1 MPFTH
6 EPKPNFL
13 TCPGVPEL
21 AGGKSRVVSR
31 ESRVTKDLNTQK
43 ASKKITKPEDKGQ
56 GSRVRGQGSDGQTP
70 TSKPQTPTSALPSL
84 ASHLSVPKSAKSAPA
99 NKKIHWIRWS
109 VIAGFLIL
117 LVLTVPAGIA
127 LARAASSGYAAK
139 AAVGRMQTAF
149 QARDFDAAE
158 TALAEASSD
167 LATAHT
173 ALGGVGFWRNAPFV
187 GNRIRA
193 LEDAS
198 EAGRETLDSV
208 EPLIGLARDIMGIA
222 NGTGSLTSELSVNVA
237 PNRSFAEL
245 APDEKRAILA
255 RISRSIPDIKSAQ
268 AKVDIALDRWN
279 AIPQNDLV
287 APLRAALQPVADGLP
302 KLKLALDEAVPLM
315 EITLP
320 LAGYPTPSNYLVL
333 LQNSDEIRATGGFI
347 GTVGKLEVD
356 GGNITGFSFDDV
368 YNIDNPA
375 SGAWKEQGPSFMT
388 TRMNMPKLFL
398 RDANYTPDFP
408 ASAERIMDFYVREI
422 AAGTGKTPPAPT
434 GVIAIN
440 PPVFA
445 DLLKITGPITIDNY
459 TFTADN
465 YFDILEYQ
473 VEVGFLEQGIPRN
486 QRKDL
491 VSKLGNELMKRIT
504 SLPASRWPELLDAAT
519 GALDKKQIQIY
530 ARDPSFLAQLDD
542 LGWTGRTNPT
552 NDDYLWVVDTN
563 LVSLKTDGVMEKKI
577 AYSVDAHDPKNITAT
592 VTLRYTNHADQHKD
606 YKYTR
611 YRDYVRVYAPD
622 GATFISADGAM
633 ADDPTKTG
641 GIVVPGRVDVTKEL
655 GKTVFGAFWS
665 IDTGET
671 RELTFRYVLPSS
683 IGEQIADGKY
693 QLDWQKQSG
702 NDSAALTLDVALGK
716 NLKTAVPPEE
726 KQEWGDTNYRVNAT
740 SVTDQSFSVTF

>member
-6 EPKPNFL
+6 NPKPNFL

-21 AGGKSRVVSR
+21 EQGKSRVTSH
-31 ESRVTKDLNTQK
+31 ESRVGQNLNTRK
-43 ASKKITKPEDKGQ
+43 ISKEKGKEKPP
-56 GSRVRGQGSDGQTP
+56 SSSNQTIKQSNNP
-70 TSKPQTPTSALPSL
+70 PPAKALPSL
-84 ASHLSVPKSAKSAPA
+84 ASHLSVAKAPRIAPA
-99 NKKIHWIRWS
+99 KKKIHWIRWS
-109 VIAGFLIL
+109 VIAGVLIL
-117 LVLTVPAGIA
+117 LALTVPAGIA
-127 LARAASSGYAAK
+127 LGRAASAGYAAK
-139 AAVGRMQTAF
+139 AAVGRIQTAF
-149 QARDFDAAE
+149 QARDFDAAD
-158 TALAEASSD
+158 TALAEASAD

-193 LEDAS
+193 LEDAT

-222 NGTGSLTSELSVNVA
+222 NGTGSLTGELSVDVA

-255 RISRSIPDIKSAQ
+255 RISRSIPEIKSAQ

-279 AIPQNDLV
+279 AIPQNDLI
-287 APLRAALQPVADGLP
+287 APLRLALQPVAEGLP
-302 KLKLALDEAVPLM
+302 KLKRSLDEAVPLM
-315 EITLP
+315 EVALP
-320 LAGYPTPSNYLVL
+320 LAGYPSPSNYLVL

-375 SGAWKEQGPSFMT
+375 SGKWTEQGPAFMT

-408 ASAERIMDFYVREI
+408 VSAERVMDFYVREV
-422 AAGTGKTPPAPT
+422 AAGTGKAPPAPT
-434 GVIAIN
+434 GVIALN

-445 DLLKITGPITIDNY
+445 DLLRITGPITVDNY

-473 VEVGFLEQGIPRN
+473 VEVGFLEKGIPRN

-491 VSKLGNELMKRIT
+491 VSKLGDELMKRMT
-504 SLPASRWPELLDAAT
+504 SLPASKWPEFLDVFT

-530 ARDPSFLAQLDD
+530 ARDPSFLAQLDE
-542 LGWTGRTNPT
+542 LGWTGRTKAAS
-552 NDDYLWVVDTN
+552 DDYLWVVDTN

-577 AYSVDAHDPKNITAT
+577 AYAVDASDPKNVTAT
-592 VTLRYTNHADQHKD
+592 VTLRYSNHADRHKD
-606 YKYTR
+606 FKYSR
-611 YRDYVRVYAPD
+611 YRDYVRVYVPE

-633 ADDPTKTG
+633 ADDPSKTG
-641 GIVVPGRVDVTKEL
+641 GVIQPGRVDVTKEL
-655 GKTVFGAFWS
+655 GKTAFGAFWS
-665 IDTGET
+665 IDVGET
-671 RELTFRYVLPSS
+671 REMTFRYTLPSTV
-683 IGEQIADGKY
+683 GDQIAAGKY

-702 NDSAALTLDVALGK
+702 NDSAALALDVALGK
-716 NLKTAVPPEE
+716 KLKTAVPPEE
-726 KQEWGDTNYRVNAT
+726 KTEWGDTNYRANAT
-740 SVTDQSFSVTF
+740 SVTDQGFSVTF